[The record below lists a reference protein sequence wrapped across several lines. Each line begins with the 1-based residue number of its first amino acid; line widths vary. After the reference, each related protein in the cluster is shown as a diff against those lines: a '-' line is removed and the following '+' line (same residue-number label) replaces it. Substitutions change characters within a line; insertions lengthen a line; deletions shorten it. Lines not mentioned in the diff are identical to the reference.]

1 MVKSKDTPSHISTD
15 PLSLYLHNFFQTCL
29 SQNQFKKCS
38 NLCCS
43 YYYKMYLKF
52 KKLNLVIF
60 TNALPPDKS
69 LSRVLNIT
77 SPAEAKRNYSFPQSS
92 IFSRFSFPLAAKGE
106 VTMSQMII
114 NGARDMEV
122 VGLWQTIDNLH

>member
-1 MVKSKDTPSHISTD
+1 MPFPQI
-15 PLSLYLHNFFQTCL
+15 N
-29 SQNQFKKCS
+29 
-38 NLCCS
+38 
-43 YYYKMYLKF
+43 
-52 KKLNLVIF
+52 
-60 TNALPPDKS
+60 

-77 SPAEAKRNYSFPQSS
+77 SPPEAKRNYSFPQSS

-122 VGLWQTIDNLH
+122 VGLWQTIGNLY